1 MSKIA
6 ILIPVFNEEKTIGSV
21 VRDFRSQL
29 PEADIY
35 VYDNNSTDDTAGEA
49 RQAGAI
55 VRHERRQG
63 KGNVI
68 RSMFREVDADI
79 YVMVDGD
86 GTYPAD
92 RVYELI
98 KPVLSGDADMVIG
111 SRLHTMSESR
121 FKVLNLIGNK
131 LYLFL
136 LNFIFKVNITDL
148 LSGYRA
154 FSSRIVKS
162 LPILSRGFEIET
174 ELTVKCLQRN
184 YQIVEV
190 PVNLSERPEGSKSKI
205 KVFRDG
211 LLIFNT
217 IFALFRDYKP
227 LTAFGISGLLLII
240 CGLLPGTIVISE
252 FIVTG
257 IVRRLPMAVL
267 SVGIVLSGLLVMFTG
282 LILHTISRRFQELD
296 SQMQNISAEMHKRNK
311 KDDAQ
316 KQIET

>member
-6 ILIPVFNEEKTIGSV
+6 ILIPCFNEEKTIGSV

-111 SRLHTMSESR
+111 SRLHAMSESR

-131 LYLFL
+131 LYLFI

-154 FSSRIVKS
+154 FSSRLVKS

-184 YQIVEV
+184 YRILEV

-211 LLIFNT
+211 LLILNT

-227 LTAFGISGLLLII
+227 LTAFGMSGLALII
-240 CGLLPGTIVISE
+240 CGLVPGIIVITE
-252 FIVTG
+252 FIATG

-282 LILHTISRRFQELD
+282 LILHTVSRRFQELD
-296 SQMQNISAEMHKRNK
+296 SQMQNISAEMLKRNK
-311 KDDAQ
+311 KDDA
-316 KQIET
+316 

>member
-6 ILIPVFNEEKTIGSV
+6 ILIPCFNEEKTIGSV

-92 RVYELI
+92 RVHELI
-98 KPVLSGDADMVIG
+98 DPVINGDADMIIG
-111 SRLHTMSESR
+111 SRLHPMSESR
-121 FKVLNLIGNK
+121 FKLLNLIGNK
-131 LYLFL
+131 LYLFI

-154 FSSRIVKS
+154 FSSRLVKS

-184 YQIVEV
+184 YRILEV

-211 LLIFNT
+211 LLILNT

-227 LTAFGISGLLLII
+227 LTAFGMSGLALII
-240 CGLLPGTIVISE
+240 CGLVPGIIVITE
-252 FIVTG
+252 FIATG

-282 LILHTISRRFQELD
+282 LILHTVSRRFQELD
-296 SQMQNISAEMHKRNK
+296 SQMQNISAEMLKRNK
-311 KDDAQ
+311 KDDA
-316 KQIET
+316 